1 MTTYHKR
8 HKQET
13 PAEKWYIELP
23 EEAKFPQVTQI
34 FNLSGSPVSWQH
46 TEALVDGK
54 LVIDF
59 GLDELSGIA
68 EYSYETDGDLPVD
81 TIIGANGGVI
91 NIHIHQYNV

>member
-8 HKQET
+8 HKQEI

-23 EEAKFPQVTQI
+23 EGVSFPQVTQI
-34 FNLSGSPVSWQH
+34 FNLSGSPVSWHH
-46 TEALVDGK
+46 TEALVDNH

-68 EYSYETDGDLPVD
+68 EYSYETNSDLPVD
-81 TIIGANGGVI
+81 SVIGVNGGTI
-91 NIHIHQYNV
+91 HIHIHQYNV